1 MSAGRITGAIQLVR
15 RVALA
20 LGVALLPA
28 SPAGAQAGWTGP
40 TDLSGPDAYGWPV
53 VGVDA
58 DGNALAVW
66 NGATGIQAARYT
78 SASGT
83 WSSPDVVNTDSLAV
97 LDLSVHPG
105 GNAILTWGLVN
116 DTDSVVGARAA
127 LYRADTATWS
137 SPTEFAQNGHL
148 VGGVIDGDGN
158 AMVVWLEWNGIEDF
172 SGANWVIKTAYYRQG
187 AATWSTVS
195 DVSNADGIYEA
206 GLALDS
212 NDSAI
217 LVWNGPDGF
226 TRVER
231 FIRGVA
237 SWSRSATIP
246 GVGSTN
252 IAVDRSGNATIVWT
266 RLQSGAAASIHA
278 THYVASTGSWSSP
291 TSLSVGAHGTRNIS
305 PPSMASDDAGNTI
318 AAWEWFD
325 GVQWTIQ
332 SATYSAAS
340 HSWSSGVVGAAVP
353 PNPARF
359 PSSPIVRVDAAG
371 NATVVWSDP
380 SIRSVEAARRTAAGS
395 WSRYTLAP
403 SGTFSPTAA
412 VDAAGNAIVVW
423 TATHFPQ
430 SIIRSARWQAIPAAG
445 LAPPSELT
453 VVSIAGNDV
462 TLRWLPPAGSVAA
475 TGYVLEG
482 GDTPGS
488 VLGSLPIQ
496 GPASTVTFPAPTGS
510 FFVRLHA
517 TVDGVRSL
525 PSNEIVI
532 RVGVPLAPSAPTGLL
547 GLADGSTLSLVWQN
561 PSTGG
566 APTGIIL
573 DVTGSLT
580 DSFQLPLS
588 ERFTFAGVPAGT
600 YNLAV
605 RAFNTGGISGPSN
618 TVTLTFP
625 GACSP
630 PSTPTNFSAFATGN
644 WIVAS
649 WSPPASGAA
658 PTEYVV
664 DMFEAF
670 NGSFRT
676 TGLTWSG
683 AFEQGNY
690 VLRVRAINA
699 CGSSAPTPTTTVTVC
714 TSPSGEGCW
723 DYLRPH
729 H

>member
-1 MSAGRITGAIQLVR
+1 M
-15 RVALA
+15 
-20 LGVALLPA
+20 
-28 SPAGAQAGWTGP
+28 
-40 TDLSGPDAYGWPV
+40 
-53 VGVDA
+53 
-58 DGNALAVW
+58 
-66 NGATGIQAARYT
+66 
-78 SASGT
+78 
-83 WSSPDVVNTDSLAV
+83 
-97 LDLSVHPG
+97 
-105 GNAILTWGLVN
+105 
-116 DTDSVVGARAA
+116 
-127 LYRADTATWS
+127 ADTATWS
-137 SPTEFAQNGHL
+137 GLTEFSSDGNL
-148 VGGVIDGDGN
+148 LGGVIDSLGT
-158 AMVVWLEWNGIEDF
+158 ALVAWLEWNGIEDF
-172 SGANWVIKTAYYRQG
+172 SGANFLIKTAQYNPV
-187 AATWSTVS
+187 AATWSPVS
-195 DVSNADGIYEA
+195 DISGPEGIFPSPR
-206 GLALDS
+206 LALDA

-217 LVWNGPDGF
+217 LVWNGPDGL

-231 FIRGVA
+231 FVPSGG
-237 SWSRSATIP
+237 SWSRSATLA
-246 GVGSTN
+246 GVGSQN

-266 RLQSGAAASIHA
+266 RLHSGAAASIHA
-278 THYVASTGSWSSP
+278 THYAATTGTWSSP
-291 TSLSVGAHGTRNIS
+291 TSLSVGAHGTRNITR
-305 PPSMASDDAGNTI
+305 PSVASDDAGNTI
-318 AAWEWFD
+318 AVWEWFD
-325 GVQWTIQ
+325 GVQWTMQ

-340 HSWSSGVVGAAVP
+340 HSWSSGVASGP
-353 PNPARF
+353 PNG
-359 PSSPIVRVDAAG
+359 PSAPRVSVDAIG

-380 SIRSVEAARRTAAGS
+380 TIRSVEAARRTAAGS
-395 WSRYTLAP
+395 WSTYTLAP
-403 SGTFSPTAA
+403 SGTHSPTVA
-412 VDAAGNAIVVW
+412 VDAAGNAIVLWAASHVL
-423 TATHFPQ
+423 Q
-430 SIIRSARWQAIPAAG
+430 SVIRSARWRAIPAAPTITHVTSSDGTLDVAFAAVAAPPWFANTNYEYSLDDGLTWTPRSPASTASPLVLGGLSNGTSYTLRLRGVNDAGAGEVSAAASVVAG

-462 TLRWLPPAGSVAA
+462 TLRWLPPTGSVAA

-482 GDTPGS
+482 GAAPGS

-496 GPASTVTFPAPTGS
+496 GPASTVTFPAPTGI

-532 RVGVPLAPSAPTGLL
+532 RVGVPLPPSAPTGLL

-573 DVTGSLT
+573 DVTGSVT
-580 DSFQLPLS
+580 DSFPLPLS
-588 ERFTFAGVPAGT
+588 DRFTFAGVPAGT

-625 GACSP
+625 GTCSP

-658 PTEYVV
+658 PTEYFV
-664 DMFEAF
+664 DIRESF
-670 NGSFRT
+670 NGSFRP

-683 AFEQGNY
+683 AFAWQGNY
-690 VLRVRAINA
+690 VVSVRASNA
-699 CGSSAPTPTTTVTVC
+699 CGSSASTPSQTVNIC
-714 TSPSGEGCW
+714 TDPSGAGCW